1 MSLCTF
7 IFIGENVKKNGEKVK
22 VVMFCLRK
30 GVFTLSM
37 SFLGGI
43 YLNIELNCVRTVSI
57 QLFYISME
65 L

>member
-1 MSLCTF
+1 M
-7 IFIGENVKKNGEKVK
+7 GKKVK